1 MPKEKPPIFQP
12 VCLRYCAKLR
22 SIFIFWVFGMFQV
35 FFIVDNNPAWA
46 ELVVVV
52 VDVDVVVVVVVVVD
66 DVVGVGGGVLAVRM
80 SPNIGTLVS

>member
-52 VDVDVVVVVVVVVD
+52 VVVVVVVD